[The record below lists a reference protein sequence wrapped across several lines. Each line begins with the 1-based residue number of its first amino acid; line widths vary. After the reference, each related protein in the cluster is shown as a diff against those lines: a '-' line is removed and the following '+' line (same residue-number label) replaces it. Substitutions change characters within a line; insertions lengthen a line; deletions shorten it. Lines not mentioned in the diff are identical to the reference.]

1 MKEGL
6 TGKKRV
12 KGQSTLEL
20 LIALTII
27 IVSVAAAVAVFFG
40 AQSLSVDAELSSE
53 ATYLAKQALEQ
64 ARSLARQ
71 NFDALGNSSST
82 QGEFS
87 IATTVETVG
96 DDTKEVTVSVE
107 WQTDPLREQSV
118 EVITLVTDWR
128 NIAPPPDPDDGGGGG
143 LSGDWRNPRTLG
155 SVDLGPGNSAT
166 DLDVINKI
174 VYMTA
179 EASAAAKPDFFIVDA
194 TDGQSPVIASS
205 LNTGPSLNA
214 VDATKNYAY
223 AANNDRNAQL
233 QVINIANIAAP
244 SLVSSFR
251 LPEVTGTG
259 AVGHAIFYTDSKV
272 YIGTLSSTGPEFHIV
287 DVSNPGNPQALGSR
301 EMGVDIDA
309 IYVSG
314 DLAYV
319 ATTASDEVKVLDV
332 SSPSNIVEVGSFDAP
347 GDDEDGESIQLVGS
361 RLYLGRTR
369 GANHASHHELH
380 VLNAGDPSSIQD
392 LGSVDLAADVNDLYA
407 RDNLIF
413 LGTNDANKEFQ
424 VWDISNPASI
434 AFWSSFNFPQ
444 IASGVDYE
452 DNLVYVA
459 VRSNDALR
467 IITSSP

>member
-143 LSGDWRNPRTLG
+143 LSGDWRNPR
-155 SVDLGPGNSAT
+155 
-166 DLDVINKI
+166 
-174 VYMTA
+174 
-179 EASAAAKPDFFIVDA
+179 
-194 TDGQSPVIASS
+194 
-205 LNTGPSLNA
+205 
-214 VDATKNYAY
+214 
-223 AANNDRNAQL
+223 
-233 QVINIANIAAP
+233 
-244 SLVSSFR
+244 
-251 LPEVTGTG
+251 
-259 AVGHAIFYTDSKV
+259 
-272 YIGTLSSTGPEFHIV
+272 
-287 DVSNPGNPQALGSR
+287 
-301 EMGVDIDA
+301 
-309 IYVSG
+309 
-314 DLAYV
+314 
-319 ATTASDEVKVLDV
+319 
-332 SSPSNIVEVGSFDAP
+332 
-347 GDDEDGESIQLVGS
+347 
-361 RLYLGRTR
+361 
-369 GANHASHHELH
+369 
-380 VLNAGDPSSIQD
+380 
-392 LGSVDLAADVNDLYA
+392 
-407 RDNLIF
+407 
-413 LGTNDANKEFQ
+413 
-424 VWDISNPASI
+424 
-434 AFWSSFNFPQ
+434 
-444 IASGVDYE
+444 
-452 DNLVYVA
+452 
-459 VRSNDALR
+459 
-467 IITSSP
+467 